1 MASKSN
7 LVNLDAMI
15 LREDFATESDE
26 AFSSDSIRS
35 FSVKDFDLYANI
47 IKKPDFQRETN
58 HWSPQ
63 QVASLLESYT
73 TGDLIPSVILW
84 QGSFIFV
91 IDGGHRLSALRA
103 WVLND
108 YGDGDISQKFFNYNI
123 PKEQLAAAKKTRDL
137 VNSKVGAWLDI
148 KEKISGSQGRISPEE
163 NRRLSKILTQAL
175 TIQWVNGDA
184 DKAEGSFFNI
194 NMKGTPL
201 DEVEEYLLKN
211 RHKPTAIAARAVIRA
226 GYGHKYWSKFESLVA
241 KAIEEEAKRLNSII
255 FDPDVKAPIKTLEL
269 PLGGSRGVRVAIQL
283 LIDFITSAT
292 YGSDSKVNICDDNDG
307 KETLKCLKK
316 SIQLANR
323 ITGNDKGSLG
333 LHPAVY
339 FYGPSGRHSSP
350 MFLGTAFLISK
361 NIQNNNRVFFKKFT
375 AIRGALE
382 QILIKR
388 KEIIAL
394 IIQKHMS
401 KRRAYAY
408 MDILEKIIADL
419 LSGKKSIS
427 ESDIITYGGLIGGV
441 FKGEKSATSP
451 EFNDDVKSQAF
462 ISSALKGGVKCAI
475 CGGYIDSAKSVSYDH
490 IKRVREG
497 GKGSSKNCALTHP
510 YCNQAIK
517 N

>member
-26 AFSSDSIRS
+26 DFSSDSIRS
-35 FSVKDFDLYANI
+35 FSVKDFDLYANV
-47 IKKPDFQRETN
+47 IKKPDFQRETS

-63 QVASLLESYT
+63 QVTSLLESYI

-84 QGSFIFV
+84 KGSYIFV

-103 WVLND
+103 WTLDD
-108 YGDGDISQKFFNYNI
+108 YGDGEVSQKFFNYNI
-123 PKEQLAAAKKTRDL
+123 SKEQLSTARKTRAL
-137 VNSKVGAWLDI
+137 INSRVGAWADI
-148 KEKISGSQGRISPEE
+148 KNKASGAAGKTTQDEKRRI
-163 NRRLSKILTQAL
+163 SKILTQAL

-226 GYGHKYWSKFESLVA
+226 GYGHKYWSKFEGAVA
-241 KAIEEEAKRLNSII
+241 KAIEEESKKLHSIV
-255 FDPDVKAPIKTLEL
+255 FDPDVKAPVKTLEL

-292 YGSDSKVNICDDNDG
+292 YGIDSKNKQLDDNDG

-316 SIQLANR
+316 SINLASR
-323 ITGNDKGSLG
+323 VTGNDKGSLG
-333 LHPAVY
+333 LHPAIY
-339 FYGPSGRHSSP
+339 FYAPSGRHSSP

-361 NIQNNNRVFFKKFT
+361 NIQSNNKDFFKRFT
-375 AIRGALE
+375 KVRGGLE
-382 QILIKR
+382 STLIKR
-388 KEIIAL
+388 KEL
-394 IIQKHMS
+394 ISLILQKHMS
-401 KRRAYAY
+401 KKRAIAY
-408 MDILEKIIADL
+408 MDILERIITDL
-419 LSGKKSIS
+419 NGGKKNITEHDIISYGGFSGKVFNGIKNTEQVEFS
-427 ESDIITYGGLIGGV
+427 E
-441 FKGEKSATSP
+441 
-451 EFNDDVKSQAF
+451 DVKSEVF
-462 ISSALKGGVKCAI
+462 ITSALKGAVKCSI
-475 CGGYIDSAKSVSYDH
+475 CSGYIDVAKSVSYDH
-490 IKRVREG
+490 VKRVREG
-497 GKGSSKNCALTHP
+497 GKGVVNNCSLTHP
-510 YCNQAIK
+510 YCNQSIK

>member
-1 MASKSN
+1 M
-7 LVNLDAMI
+7 
-15 LREDFATESDE
+15 
-26 AFSSDSIRS
+26 
-35 FSVKDFDLYANI
+35 KDFDLYANI

-84 QGSFIFV
+84 KGSFIFV

-103 WVLND
+103 WVLDD
-108 YGDGDISQKFFNYNI
+108 YGDGDLSQKFFNYNI
-123 PKEQLAAAKKTRDL
+123 SKEQLSAAKKTRDL
-137 VNSKVGAWLDI
+137 VNSKIGAWHEI
-148 KEKISGSQGRISPEE
+148 KEKISGKKGKVSPEE
-163 NRRLSKILTQAL
+163 NRKISKILTQAL

-201 DEVEEYLLKN
+201 DEVEEFLLKN

-226 GYGHKYWSKFESLVA
+226 GYGHKYWSKFDTLVA

-292 YGSDSKVNICDDNDG
+292 YGFDNKVVIQDDNDG

-316 SIQLANR
+316 ASNLANR

-361 NIQNNNRVFFKKFT
+361 NIQNNNKAFFKNFT
-375 AIRGALE
+375 SIRGVLE
-382 QILIKR
+382 NTLIKR

-401 KRRAYAY
+401 KKRAHAY
-408 MDILEKIIADL
+408 MDILEKIISDL
-419 LSGKKSIS
+419 ISGKKVIT

-441 FKGEKSATSP
+441 FKGEKSTSGV
-451 EFNDDVKSQAF
+451 EFSDDTKSQVF
-462 ISSALKGGVKCAI
+462 ISSALKSGVKCSI
-475 CGGYIDSAKSVSYDH
+475 CGGYIDGAKSVSYDH

-497 GKGSSKNCALTHP
+497 GKGNAKNCTLTHP
-510 YCNQAIK
+510 YCNQSIK